1 MASNRA
7 ELLLASPHNT
17 TLSASSANMIR
28 EILLVHESHTDI
40 GYTHGQRR
48 SLRWHGEFIKQAM
61 DLVDAQPDFKWACE
75 TFAQV
80 ESFWSIADTAARERF
95 LSMVRSGRVSLS
107 ACWGNFTELPDNA
120 LLASLTNRAR
130 QFADEHRLPM
140 TAGMMADVN
149 GCPLAYARTL
159 ADHGISFL
167 LTHVHGHHGHVPFG
181 NRVLPFW
188 WDLSDGRKLLVH
200 HGEHYHQ
207 ANELGLMPGAEVNY
221 TVFRDKPA
229 SFDDAQSDARIEHY
243 VRGIESS
250 GWPYEWYTVS
260 GSGLMTDNSPP
271 SSTVAA
277 RLQRFNALA
286 AKRSLPKVRL
296 VTLDELARVIA
307 ADGSRLP
314 TFAGDWPDWWAD
326 GTACDPEGVQL
337 FRHAQRQ
344 RRVIVS
350 LAKQSLESQVNLT
363 ELDQWLGMYAEHT
376 FGHSHSV
383 THPWNPLAQ
392 QLRQRKVGYA
402 AQAAELAEV
411 LIEDVTEPLGFGPLA
426 YDRPL
431 RFRVTNPNNVPL
443 RALVELEWEASEAQR
458 WHVEGNAT
466 EVFDT
471 ATLNVIPSQSW
482 PSMRGWARVADVTL
496 GLGETRELGVRIDT
510 SATTTNVAAANTS
523 IANDRSPLPADWRV
537 AGRRGVHDLAGDPFV
552 VTAASNTIASQ
563 PKQPQSVAQQI
574 RTDFAE
580 LSFSDRGRLLS
591 WTDRCTGQSL
601 LRAGQREPF
610 ALIADRS
617 VAPLTSEAQS
627 AARASMGRNRRLAD
641 AQELVAESL
650 QITRTDTG
658 ELYDTFEIQQQLDG
672 FELLRT
678 RWTFWHRLP
687 RVDIELQTHKIG
699 SWHAENVFCPLP
711 FDAGDDSVVWF
722 DRGLPMRPWRD
733 QLPGTLTDYMG
744 IQDGLAWCGRETGV
758 AVATS
763 DAHLMHCGDLA
774 HRQRKLM
781 GDPNLPATPDQVHA
795 WLMTNYWETNF
806 AAELGGF
813 YCFRFS
819 VGWGPEFV
827 DPKTALNW
835 CRQTTEGVHAIR
847 LVR

>member
-1 MASNRA
+1 
-7 ELLLASPHNT
+7 
-17 TLSASSANMIR
+17 MIR

-75 TFAQV
+75 TFVQV
-80 ESFWSIADTAARERF
+80 ESFWSIADTATRERF
-95 LSMVRSGRVSLS
+95 LTMVRTGRISLS
-107 ACWGNFTELPDNA
+107 ACWGNFTELPDND

-130 QFADEHRLPM
+130 QFADEHKLPM

-149 GCPLAYARTL
+149 GCPLTYARTL
-159 ADHGISFL
+159 ADHGVSFL

-188 WDLSDGRKLLVH
+188 WDLGDGRKLLVH

-243 VRGIESS
+243 IRGIESS
-250 GWPYEWYTVS
+250 GWPYAWYTVS

-271 SSTVAA
+271 SSTVVA
-277 RLQRFNALA
+277 RLERFNARA
-286 AKRSLPKVRL
+286 AERSLPTVRL
-296 VTLDELARVIA
+296 VTLDELARVINV
-307 ADGSRLP
+307 DGSRLP
-314 TFAGDWPDWWAD
+314 TFSGDWPDWWAD
-326 GTACDPEGVQL
+326 GTACDPEGMQL

-350 LAKQSLESQVNLT
+350 LAKLSPEPRVDLT
-363 ELDQWLGMYAEHT
+363 ELDQWLGMYGEHT

-383 THPWNPLAQ
+383 TDPWNPLAQ

-402 AQAAELAEV
+402 AQAAELSET
-411 LIEDVTEPLGFGPLA
+411 LLEDVTVPLGFGPLA

-431 RFRVTNPNNVPL
+431 RFRVTNPHRDAR

-458 WHVEGNAT
+458 WRVDTKAT
-466 EVFDT
+466 EVFDP
-471 ATLNVIPSQSW
+471 ATGNVVPSQSW
-482 PSMRGWARVADVTL
+482 PSMRGWALIADVTL
-496 GLGETRELGVRIDT
+496 GAGETRELEVRIDT
-510 SATTTNVAAANTS
+510 SATTTNVPASPTGPAK
-523 IANDRSPLPADWRV
+523 DVSPLPADWRI
-537 AGRRGVHDLAGDPFV
+537 AGRRGVHDLAGDPV
-552 VTAASNTIASQ
+552 VITAANTPSVQPDDASI
-563 PKQPQSVAQQI
+563 SGAQQI
-574 RTDFAE
+574 RTTFAE
-580 LSFSDRGRLLS
+580 ISFNDRGRLLS
-591 WTDRCTGQSL
+591 WTDRRTGQSL
-601 LRAGQREPF
+601 LRPGLREPF
-610 ALIADRS
+610 ALVADRS
-617 VAPLTSEAQS
+617 VAALTGETQS
-627 AARASMGRNRRLAD
+627 KARASMGRNRRLPD
-641 AQELVAESL
+641 AQEFVAESL
-650 QITRTDTG
+650 QIKRIDTG
-658 ELYDTFEIQQQLDG
+658 SLYDTFEIQQRLEG

-678 RWTFWHRLP
+678 RWTVWHQLP
-687 RVDIELQTHKIG
+687 RIDIELQTHKIG
-699 SWHAENVFCPLP
+699 SWQAENVFCPLP
-711 FDAGDDSVVWF
+711 FVAGDDGVVWF

-758 AVATS
+758 AVATW

-781 GDPNLPATPDQVHA
+781 GDATLPATPGEVYA

-827 DPKTALNW
+827 DPKAALRW
-835 CRQTTEGVHAIR
+835 CSQTTEGLHAIR
-847 LVR
+847 LSR